1 MAEKLKH
8 CPFCGGKA
16 NIFKVPTGLAAGTN
30 EALGHG
36 NFYVMCNTCYTSGN
50 NYPSEEDARN
60 SWNYRVEERR

>member
-16 NIFKVPTGLAAGTN
+16 NIFKVPTGLAGK
-30 EALGHG
+30 
-36 NFYVMCNTCYTSGN
+36 CYTSGN
-50 NYPSEEDARN
+50 NYPSEEAARN